1 MAAPQYTPSSEI
13 IHLVHTFSDTL
24 DALPPALTRS
34 ISDLKELDAV
44 LSGSLNVITTK
55 LQKLLTMMTTTPSSS
70 VKAAGDDPDR
80 TAAAAAAC
88 TPYDRLRLLR
98 EVTEDARVFRLGG
111 EDKIR
116 VATSTCETVS
126 PRPAPVRVLHRDS
139 HPTHDATSPAF
150 QIATHQNHLATLST
164 LLLEFLPALML
175 PTLPAPSAPHGYPQ
189 SNTADT
195 AIQRR
200 QMMSAAMGMA
210 RDLYE
215 ATSSRNTT
223 LGNGS
228 ASARTASSS
237 VPSGTNAATGA
248 SGGGGGSHKKPRAQ
262 NAHAAHAEKVASK
275 HPNQYTKKR
284 VALAQQTAQANATGV
299 HTLTP
304 QGGVIASA
312 PAVNAQA
319 GVYAHS
325 ASFGGMTAVEAVKE
339 KRRLAGTSS
348 STGVDYAQSGGL
360 YLEEHATPQNTTPRV
375 GGKRKGEDG
384 YGARKKSKKTY
395 VLILAW
401 TAGCFLKMLTSPPR
415 RHSVEASPDPTP
427 RTLPTATTTTT
438 TSAPTT
444 TTKTARRAATSAISA
459 IKDSAIDPFG
469 MNAPEAV
476 AMNQQATMS
485 SKEADLGD
493 DDETDKT
500 LYCLCQRPSFGEMI
514 ACDGTTC
521 PHEWVSVMLSSSH
534 SQDGATDSELVSPS
548 RSQFHLDCL
557 KMSSAPKGS
566 WFCDFC
572 RAEKEKKKGG
582 RR

>member
-34 ISDLKELDAV
+34 VSDLKELDAV
-44 LSGSLNVITTK
+44 LSGQSLPSCVARRACAAPTGDHLLCEANNVFLGSLNLITTK
-55 LQKLLTMMTTTPSSS
+55 LQKLLTMMITPPPPSSS
-70 VKAAGDDPDR
+70 AVAAGNGNDP
-80 TAAAAAAC
+80 AAC

-116 VATSTCETVS
+116 VATSTCET
-126 PRPAPVRVLHRDS
+126 
-139 HPTHDATSPAF
+139 
-150 QIATHQNHLATLST
+150 IATHQNHLATLST

-200 QMMSAAMGMA
+200 QMFHLPPERHPGQGSTSRMSAAMGMA

-215 ATSSRNTT
+215 ATSSSRNTT

-228 ASARTASSS
+228 AAGARTLSTLAPSASNS
-237 VPSGTNAATGA
+237 AAAGA
-248 SGGGGGSHKKPRAQ
+248 SGAAGGGGGGGGGSHKKPRAQ
-262 NAHAAHAEKVASK
+262 NANGTAHGEKEASK

-284 VALAQQTAQANATGV
+284 IAQAHQTAQANAIGV
-299 HTLTP
+299 HSLTA

-339 KRRLAGTSS
+339 KRRLAGTSAN
-348 STGVDYAQSGGL
+348 TGVDYAQNGGGL
-360 YLEEHATPQNTTPRV
+360 YPEEHAMPQSISPRV
-375 GGKRKGEDG
+375 GGKRKGEEG
-384 YGARKKSKKTY
+384 YGARKKSKKT
-395 VLILAW
+395 
-401 TAGCFLKMLTSPPR
+401 
-415 RHSVEASPDPTP
+415 VEASPDPTP

-438 TSAPTT
+438 SASAPTT

-469 MNAPEAV
+469 MNAQEA
-476 AMNQQATMS
+476 AATTQQASMN
-485 SKEADLGD
+485 KLQEATDLGD

-514 ACDGTTC
+514 ACDGPTC
-521 PHEWVSVMLSSSH
+521 PHEW
-534 SQDGATDSELVSPS
+534 
-548 RSQFHLDCL
+548 FHLDCL

-566 WFCDFC
+566 WFCDYC